1 MGLTLLIA
9 ICTGWAIASMPSLN
23 VPYQITAVDALTNGL
38 FRLQGYVYD
47 ASQLGYGSPDVATN
61 DYVIVQGG
69 ITGDI
74 DLYRISNI
82 WSQADSWLVVD
93 VAYAEDGTPR
103 SGQPESGYQEIS
115 RNGFIYSTTFGGPSE
130 YLQNGARNLFYKML
144 ADRMVGVETGKLDRF
159 SPSAEQVLT
168 NGATIQY
175 YGNVKISTE
184 NALTL
189 LGSPQIQTNGVT
201 DGSVM
206 LLRGASVTG
215 GILITNGVGVALD
228 CRQSFLFS
236 TNDFMSFFFNDAVWY
251 ETKRIDR
258 KTQ

>member
-1 MGLTLLIA
+1 MRR
-9 ICTGWAIASMPSLN
+9 IASLLLMSICVALMGSMPLLN
-23 VPYQITAVDALTNGL
+23 VPYHITSVDAMTNGL

-47 ASQLGYGSPDVATN
+47 VSQLGSGAPDVATN

-93 VAYAEDGTPR
+93 VAYAENGEPR

-115 RNGFIYSTTFGGPSE
+115 RSGYLYSTTFGGPSE
-130 YLQNGARNLFYKML
+130 YLQNGARNLFYHL
-144 ADRMVGVETGKLDRF
+144 LDDRVAAIETNFDAT
-159 SPSAEQVLT
+159 AEQVLT
-168 NGATIQY
+168 NGATIQAF
-175 YGNVKISTE
+175 GSVKISTAD
-184 NALTL
+184 ALIV
-189 LGSPQIQTNGVT
+189 LGSPQIQTNGVSE
-201 DGSVM
+201 GKQM
-206 LLRGASVTG
+206 FGRGAAVTG
-215 GILITNGVGVALD
+215 GIMFTNSAGVALD
-228 CRQSFLFS
+228 CKQSFLFS
-236 TNDFMSFFFNDAVWY
+236 TNDFMSFFFSDGVWV